1 MRVGVIFPTAEIGAD
16 PVAIKDYAQA
26 AESMGFTHLIAF
38 DHVLGGN
45 RASRPGWKA
54 PYDHTVAFHEP
65 FVLFGYLATLTPNL
79 ELATGVIILPQR
91 QTALVAKQAAQVE
104 LLTGGGRFRFGVG
117 LGWNHVEYEALG
129 HDFHTR
135 GARLEEQIPLL
146 RELWANELVT
156 FKGRWDT
163 ITDAGLNP
171 LPPRRSIPIWLGGN
185 DDRAL
190 RRIAR
195 LGDGWF
201 PIFAPG
207 EKGEERLERLRS
219 YLREEGRDPAGFGID
234 GMIQGTTRSPDEWA
248 RDAEWW
254 RMQGATH
261 CSLNTMAG
269 GRRGADAH
277 IDAIR
282 RFRETVRLAA

>member
-16 PVAIKDYAQA
+16 PVAVKDYAQA
-26 AESMGFTHLIAF
+26 VEAMGFTHLIAF
-38 DHVLGGN
+38 DHVVLGHTFE
-45 RASRPGWKA
+45 RPGGRA
-54 PYDHTVAFHEP
+54 AYDYTYAFHEP
-65 FVLFGYLATLTPNL
+65 FVLFGYLAALVPAL
-79 ELATGVIILPQR
+79 ELASGVVILPQR
-91 QTALVAKQAAQVE
+91 QTALVAKQAAEVE
-104 LLTGGGRFRFGVG
+104 VLTGGGRFRLGVG
-117 LGWNHVEYEALG
+117 LGWNPVEYEALG
-129 HDFHTR
+129 QDFHTR
-135 GARLEEQIPLL
+135 GARIEEQIPLL
-146 RELWANELVT
+146 RQLWGNELVT
-156 FKGRWDT
+156 FEGRWDR

-190 RRIAR
+190 RRIAQ

-207 EKGEERLERLRS
+207 AKGEERLDRMRT
-219 YLREEGRDPAGFGID
+219 YLVEEGRDPTTFGID

-254 RMQGATH
+254 RAQGATH

-277 IDAIR
+277 IEAIR
-282 RFRETVRLAA
+282 RFRDAVPLAA